1 MIGIRCIEKIRS
13 LANNTRGTSAVMFG
27 IMFGIVAP
35 VLLLG
40 GGFALDVTNLMAK
53 RQFLQSLAD
62 GAALAGVGDRQG
74 WSAGPR
80 FASLVLTP
88 MRISPSA
95 CSRQPSSLR

>member
-13 LANNTRGTSAVMFG
+13 FANNTRGTSAV
-27 IMFGIVAP
+27 MFGIVAP